1 MEAHD
6 LLWSYSF
13 LIIFMALDLI
23 HSFVTTITII
33 SRLHYYRLNN
43 QLSDI
48 VILCLSRKL
57 EKINFNFVLI
67 EVDSGVEGFAGLDPD
82 SIQEII
88 SEVYANNHEELA
100 PCLDGLGAEA
110 LQPSSATDLNAF
122 THISFQGTGSGNDCY
137 QSYRYR

>member
-1 MEAHD
+1 M
-6 LLWSYSF
+6 
-13 LIIFMALDLI
+13 
-23 HSFVTTITII
+23 
-33 SRLHYYRLNN
+33 
-43 QLSDI
+43 
-48 VILCLSRKL
+48 CLSRKL

-110 LQPSSATDLNAF
+110 LQPSSATD
-122 THISFQGTGSGNDCY
+122 
-137 QSYRYR
+137 

>member
-1 MEAHD
+1 M
-6 LLWSYSF
+6 
-13 LIIFMALDLI
+13 
-23 HSFVTTITII
+23 
-33 SRLHYYRLNN
+33 
-43 QLSDI
+43 
-48 VILCLSRKL
+48 CLSRKL